1 MSTVTI
7 KGVSKS
13 FGTNTVLREFSE
25 VFKDG
30 EFVTLLGPSGCGK
43 TTMLRIIAGFER
55 PTAGEVYI
63 DEQLVSGAKTFVQP
77 EKRNIGMVF
86 QSYAVWPHMNVF
98 DNVAYPLSIKKTPKA
113 TIKEKVDRVLDIVHL
128 SQYAERFPNQL
139 SGGQQQRVALARA
152 LVAEPRLLLL
162 DEPLSNLDAKLR
174 ESMRFEIKEIQR
186 ESGITVLYV
195 THDQTEAMAM
205 SDRIVVINRGII
217 QQIGAPRDIYTH
229 PANPFVADFVGKIEF
244 LDGEVKADCIELD
257 GCGQRLPYEGD
268 KKGRVIVGVRPEHV
282 KYAPAGQG
290 TLSGTV
296 KSHFY
301 LGDVNDCR
309 VDLGGGKELRV
320 IADPYDSMD
329 VETGQQVSLTVREF
343 LVYDEQGPGN
353 DFRKILT

>member
-1 MSTVTI
+1 MSVITINHVT
-7 KGVSKS
+7 KS
-13 FGTNTVLREFSE
+13 FGDVTVLKEFTE
-25 VFKDG
+25 EFQDG
-30 EFVTLLGPSGCGK
+30 EFITFLGPSGCGK
-43 TTMLRIIAGFER
+43 TTMLRIIAGFEK
-55 PTAGEVYI
+55 PTTGEIRI
-63 DEQLVSGAKTFVQP
+63 DGRVVSSKDVFVPP
-77 EKRNIGMVF
+77 EKRGIGMVF

-98 DNVAYPLSIKKTPKA
+98 DNVAYPLKIQKVPKA
-113 TIKEKVDRVLDIVHL
+113 EIKEKVEEILEIVHL
-128 SQYAERFPNQL
+128 SQYANRMPSQL

-152 LVAEPRLLLL
+152 LVAEPALLLL

-205 SDRIVVINRGII
+205 SDRIVVINRGVI
-217 QQIGAPRDIYTH
+217 QQIGVPRDIYSQ

-244 LDGEVKADCIELD
+244 LEGEVKADCIELD

-282 KYAPAGQG
+282 KYAPIGQG
-290 TLSGTV
+290 SLNGTI

-329 VETGQQVSLTVREF
+329 VEAGKKVSLNVREF